1 MQATTASKQWR
12 DMLAKQRDVY
22 PSSILS
28 QMIRFILKVNR
39 ELDDNLG

>member
-1 MQATTASKQWR
+1 MQATAANKDWR
-12 DMLAKQRDVY
+12 
-22 PSSILS
+22 PILS